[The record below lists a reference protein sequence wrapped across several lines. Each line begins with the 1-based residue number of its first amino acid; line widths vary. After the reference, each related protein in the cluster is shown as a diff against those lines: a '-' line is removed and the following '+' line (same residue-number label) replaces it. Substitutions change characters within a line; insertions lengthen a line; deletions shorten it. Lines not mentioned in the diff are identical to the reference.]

1 MFTKPRQTRYS
12 RRMAGQLMTIEEVSH
27 RLRVTTA
34 TIRRWARDGKLKAIR
49 LGGPWPEAKL
59 LRFDS
64 EEIERALR
72 AWGEGGEE

>member
-1 MFTKPRQTRYS
+1 MFTKPQQTRYS

-34 TIRRWARDGKLKAIR
+34 TIRRWARDGKLKSIR
-49 LGGPWPEAKL
+49 LGGPWPDSKL

-64 EEIERALR
+64 DEIERRLR
-72 AWGEGGEE
+72 EWGDEVPE